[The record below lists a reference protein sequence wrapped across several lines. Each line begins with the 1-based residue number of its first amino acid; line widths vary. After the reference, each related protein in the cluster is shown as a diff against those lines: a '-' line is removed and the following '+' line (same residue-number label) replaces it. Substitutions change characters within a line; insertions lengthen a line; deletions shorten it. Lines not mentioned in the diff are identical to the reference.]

1 MSVTLGRVAVYGQA
15 VRTPLGFAVDAVLA
29 RLLDGERAAMAN
41 PLFDARTYPCTLA
54 AALPGPPKLAPR
66 HRKFLRRMGL
76 FAVEVA
82 IEAMHDA
89 RQRMPALDGLPGER
103 LGLFFGYGGLRAP
116 WDELMPAMQ
125 AQTDELVANWDHGL
139 RLLHPFFMLQQLSNN
154 AHALCAEEL
163 TARGEGVTLSG
174 ANAGAQALAC
184 AQAALLS
191 GAVDAAL
198 CVAYDSLLA
207 PEVLIEQ
214 GLRGALT
221 TAREPR
227 LLRAP
232 YTSTAAGA
240 VPGEAAAAL
249 LLLRDEPRETPARF
263 FVRGGDAAGG
273 DEATTLLRAATQ
285 VLDKTIKV
293 IDGAAQGLPRADLDE
308 RRVLASSGLLA
319 DDAVLTA
326 TLAGLGQ
333 VGAAAPLVQAV
344 LLAAALRLGK
354 LPPVAGLSSQTGD
367 VVPDGPL
374 PPLGQ
379 PMATEARA
387 ALCLSVGPPRLCGAV
402 HVEIEGRT
410 ST

>member
-1 MSVTLGRVAVYGQA
+1 MSAPRLAVYGQA
-15 VRTPLGFAVDAVLA
+15 LRTPLGFAAEAVVA
-29 RLLDGERAAMAN
+29 RLLDGERAAAAN

-54 AALPGPPKLAPR
+54 AALPAKPQLATR

-76 FAVEVA
+76 YALEVA
-82 IEAMHDA
+82 TEAMQDA
-89 RQRMPALDGLPGER
+89 RQRLPSLSTLPGER

-125 AQTDELVANWDHGL
+125 AQSDELAANWDQGL

-163 TARGEGVTLSG
+163 AARGEGVTLSG

-198 CVAYDSLLA
+198 CVAYDSLLS

-221 TAREPR
+221 SVRELS
-227 LLRAP
+227 LLGAP
-232 YTSTAAGA
+232 YSKAAAGA

-249 LLLRDEPRETPARF
+249 LLLRDEPRQTPALF
-263 FVRGGDAAGG
+263 FVRGADAAGG
-273 DEATTLLRAATQ
+273 DEAGALLRAASQIVTVDDQ
-285 VLDKTIKV
+285 IQIV
-293 IDGAAQGLPRADLDE
+293 DGAAQALPASDLDE
-308 RRVLASSGLLA
+308 RRALSGLVA
-319 DDAVLTA
+319 SDAVLTA
-326 TLAGLGQ
+326 TLSSIGQ

-344 LLAAALRLGK
+344 LLATALRVGK
-354 LPPVAGLSSQTGD
+354 LPPVSGLPAQTAD
-367 VVPDGPL
+367 AAPTGPL
-374 PPLGQ
+374 PPLCH
-379 PMATEARA
+379 AVSTEARA
-387 ALCLSVGPPRLCGAV
+387 ALCLSAGPPRLCGAV
-402 HVEIEGRT
+402 YVELEAA
-410 ST
+410 